1 MSIFVRWRGIPGNCV
16 SKEVDDDYEVNG
28 GITGHSGWCRKERGH
43 KMWQFVD
50 EIRKR
55 EAAKRG
61 SANA

>member
-1 MSIFVRWRGIPGNCV
+1 MRLMAGLQDT
-16 SKEVDDDYEVNG
+16 VDG
-28 GITGHSGWCRKERGH
+28 LCRKERGH